1 MSHTQKVLLA
11 AMPSIQELDSMI
23 AQMETN
29 LGKAHSVSPFAALY
43 AQNNV
48 KFTTKPEKSAAPKE
62 EVKKEEVKKEEP

>member
-1 MSHTQKVLLA
+1 
-11 AMPSIQELDSMI
+11 MI